1 MATLTLR
8 SVKGSPLTNSEV
20 DGNFTALNTEL
31 ATKLTATDY
40 NAADVLTKLKTV
52 DGAGSGLD
60 ADLID
65 GITSALLARVT
76 AGGLLTAGAGIQ
88 MVLDCREG
96 AAI

>member
-52 DGAGSGLD
+52 
-60 ADLID
+60 
-65 GITSALLARVT
+65 ITTVQSIARNKKLRSDKCFVIFT
-76 AGGLLTAGAGIQ
+76 
-88 MVLDCREG
+88 
-96 AAI
+96 